1 MSSLIENHRFV
12 DGNKRTGI
20 TAAGVFLEENLWCL
34 VVSQDNLEDF
44 TVRVTT
50 ERLDVET
57 IAAWLRQGCQPLH
70 EC

>member
-1 MSSLIENHRFV
+1 MSSLIENHPFV

-57 IAAWLRQGCQPLH
+57 IAAWLQQGCQPLH